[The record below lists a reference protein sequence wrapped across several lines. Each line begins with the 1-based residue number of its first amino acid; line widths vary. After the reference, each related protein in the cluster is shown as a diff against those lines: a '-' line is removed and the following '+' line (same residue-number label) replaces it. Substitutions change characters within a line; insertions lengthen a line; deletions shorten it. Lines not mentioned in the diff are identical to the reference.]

1 MQPDGLYC
9 SQLAF
14 FIPDKFLDCG
24 FINTGILTKLVNRFL
39 LAVIHLAH
47 PRPFGPW
54 IGFGSFIRCFRHHFN
69 LDHILGALTD
79 GSSHTVISG
88 ITATDND
95 YIFIPGTDPVFRCLT
110 DLHVGIQ

>member
-14 FIPDKFLDCG
+14 VIPDKFLDCG

-39 LAVIHLAH
+39 LTIIHLTY

-54 IGFGSFIRCFRHHFN
+54 IGFGSFIRCLRHHFD
-69 LDHILGALTD
+69 LDDTLSSLTD
-79 GSSHTVISG
+79 SGSDTVISG
-88 ITATDND
+88 ITTTDNHN
-95 YIFIPGTDPVFRCLT
+95 IFILGTDPVFRCLT